1 MGAVVIFVIASILL
15 MGTVSASQYA
25 FADGA
30 DSPNACLSMNAN
42 VFSDTSGGTTT
53 VDAGAGN
60 TISSIC
66 IKDGQG
72 SFDDPASSDPLDVLQ
87 HSQVI
92 TANGNYGIGSCYVVS
107 GFSNMQMVTVTD
119 NCGGAMAVSHVDYT
133 VQTGI
138 PPAMVAGSLTPID
151 TTMVLLAGTQS
162 ISSWMIP
169 VIVAG
174 IGIGIVIARKF

>member
-1 MGAVVIFVIASILL
+1 MGTVVIFVIASILL

-72 SFDDPASSDPLDVLQ
+72 SFANPIPLGPFLQ
-87 HSQVI
+87 HSHVI
-92 TANGNYGIGSCYVVS
+92 TADGNYGISSCYMVS

-133 VQTGI
+133 VQTGT